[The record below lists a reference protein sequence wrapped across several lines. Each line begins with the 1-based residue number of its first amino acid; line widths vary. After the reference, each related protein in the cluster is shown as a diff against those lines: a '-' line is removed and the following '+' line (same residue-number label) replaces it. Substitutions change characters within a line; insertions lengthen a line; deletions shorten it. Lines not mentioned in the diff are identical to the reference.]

1 MNKDAAELYRS
12 MGVRPIVNAAG
23 PISVYGGG
31 KARPEVIATV
41 SKAFRT
47 PVHIHEL
54 NRRAGE
60 IIAETIGVEAAF
72 VSSGAAGGLVLQ
84 AAACIAGTDEDKMRR
99 LPDSTGMK
107 NEIVMQRCQRFSY
120 IQSYRV
126 GGGILVEAGDED
138 GCSREQL
145 EAAFSENTAA
155 AAYLFAA
162 HSSKNAL
169 PFDEYRDF
177 AHSRGV
183 PLIVDAANYLPPR
196 ANMRRFMDEG
206 ADMVVYSGGKAVR
219 GPQGAGIL
227 LGRSDLIE
235 AARAN
240 ASPNT
245 FVARSM
251 KVSKEEIMGLITAI
265 QVFLSEDEEAENA
278 RYAEMCS
285 RVVDALVEVPGVK
298 VSVEHDRIDYL
309 IPTAMIRFGE
319 DWRGP
324 SMDEILA
331 ELSGGDPPVYVR
343 TLGGP
348 GTMGID
354 PMNLDDASLDVAIRR
369 VHEVLLSRPS

>member
-1 MNKDAAELYRS
+1 MDRDASELYRS

-31 KARPEVIATV
+31 KARPEVIETV
-41 SKAFRT
+41 SRAFRT
-47 PVHIHEL
+47 PVQIHDL
-54 NRRAGE
+54 NRRASE
-60 IIAETIGVEAAF
+60 VIAETIGVEAAF

-107 NEIVMQRCQRFSY
+107 NEIVIQKCQRFSY

-126 GGGILVEAGDED
+126 GGGLLIDAGDED
-138 GCSREQL
+138 SCDRERL

-155 AAYLFAA
+155 AAYLFAG
-162 HSSKNAL
+162 HSSKNVV
-169 PFDEYRDF
+169 PFDEYREV
-177 AHSRGV
+177 AHSMGV

-206 ADMVVYSGGKAVR
+206 ADMVVFSGGKAVR

-227 LGRSDLIE
+227 LGRADLIE

-265 QVFLSEDEEAENA
+265 QVFLSEDEEAETA
-278 RYAEMCS
+278 RYTEMCN
-285 RVVDALVEVPGVK
+285 RVVDALVEVPGVE
-298 VSVEHDRIDYL
+298 VTVEHDRIDYL
-309 IPTAMIRFGE
+309 IPTAMIWFQE

-324 SMDEILA
+324 SESEILSA
-331 ELSGGDPPVYVR
+331 LSRGDPPVFVR

-348 GTMGID
+348 GFMGID
-354 PMNLDDASLDVAIRR
+354 PMNLDDEALDVAIRR
-369 VHEVLLSRPS
+369 VREVLLSRPS

>member
-1 MNKDAAELYRS
+1 MDRDASELYRS

-31 KARPEVIATV
+31 KARPEVIETV
-41 SKAFRT
+41 SRAFRT
-47 PVHIHEL
+47 PVNVHEL
-54 NRRAGE
+54 NRRASE
-60 IIAETIGVEAAF
+60 VIAETIGVEAAF

-84 AAACIAGTDEDKMRR
+84 SAACIAGTDEDKMRR

-107 NEIVMQRCQRFSY
+107 NEIVIQKCQRFSY

-126 GGGILVEAGDED
+126 GGGILVEAGEED
-138 GCSREQL
+138 GCDRKQL

-155 AAYLFAA
+155 AAYLFAG
-162 HSSKNAL
+162 HSSKNVV
-169 PFDEYRDF
+169 PFDEYREV

-196 ANMRRFMDEG
+196 ANMRRFMDAG
-206 ADMVVYSGGKAVR
+206 ADMVVFSGGKAVR

-278 RYAEMCS
+278 RYTEMCN

-298 VSVEHDRIDYL
+298 VTVEHDRIDYL
-309 IPTAMIRFGE
+309 IPTAMIWFQE
-319 DWRGP
+319 DWRRP
-324 SMDEILA
+324 SESEILSA
-331 ELSGGDPPVYVR
+331 LSRGDPPVYVR

-348 GTMGID
+348 GLMGID
-354 PMNLDDASLDVAIRR
+354 PMNLDDEALDVAIRR
-369 VHEVLLSRPS
+369 VREVLLSRPS

>member
-1 MNKDAAELYRS
+1 
-12 MGVRPIVNAAG
+12 
-23 PISVYGGG
+23 
-31 KARPEVIATV
+31 
-41 SKAFRT
+41 
-47 PVHIHEL
+47 
-54 NRRAGE
+54 
-60 IIAETIGVEAAF
+60 
-72 VSSGAAGGLVLQ
+72 
-84 AAACIAGTDEDKMRR
+84 MRR
-99 LPDSTGMK
+99 LPDSTGMR

-196 ANMRRFMDEG
+196 ANMRRFMDKG

-265 QVFLSEDEEAENA
+265 QIFLSEDEEAENA
-278 RYAEMCS
+278 RYSEMCN
-285 RVVDALVEVPGVK
+285 RVVDALVEVPGIR
-298 VSVEHDRIDYL
+298 VSVEHDRVDYL
-309 IPTAMIRFGE
+309 IPTAMVWFEE

-324 SMDEILA
+324 SESEILSA
-331 ELSGGDPPVYVR
+331 LSGGDPPVFVR

-348 GTMGID
+348 GLIGID
-354 PMNLDDASLDVAIRR
+354 PMNLDDAGLDVAIRR
-369 VHEVLLSRPS
+369 VREVLLSQPS